1 MLRTQ
6 CSTRDHNHCLP
17 EISLQLEQTYME
29 LSEEKRRQILF
40 HSPAALGCRLYQ
52 KHAPATSPR
61 DSKSVAIAQ
70 IHTSARGV
78 YKVREDM
85 KDLFSRQ
92 LYLEGVCD
100 KGHYM
105 IIAVVRPDLIFS
117 RNANEPETPCLLL
130 VDSLKEFDVHYWGG
144 FERVANNMRT

>member
-1 MLRTQ
+1 
-6 CSTRDHNHCLP
+6 
-17 EISLQLEQTYME
+17 ME

-61 DSKSVAIAQ
+61 DSKSVAIDQ